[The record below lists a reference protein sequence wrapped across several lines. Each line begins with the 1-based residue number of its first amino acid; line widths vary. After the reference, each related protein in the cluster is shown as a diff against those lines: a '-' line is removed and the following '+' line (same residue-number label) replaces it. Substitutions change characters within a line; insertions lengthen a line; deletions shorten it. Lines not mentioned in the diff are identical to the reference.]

1 MILNEK
7 LIGIYFR
14 KCYTGF
20 GEVTEEEQ
28 NYIDNTDF
36 VCVVTDE
43 TKNNGYDSESKWIQE
58 NLEVGKEYN
67 FIDMEV
73 GQSSSSLRLVE
84 FPKKSFNTVCFEI
97 KIKS

>member
-1 MILNEK
+1 MVNDK
-7 LIGIYFR
+7 LIQLYFK

-20 GEVTEEEQ
+20 GELTDEETG
-28 NYIDNTDF
+28 YLDNNDF

-58 NLEVGKEYN
+58 NLEIGKEYT

-73 GQSSSSLRLVE
+73 GQSSSSMRLLE
-84 FPKKSFNTVCFEI
+84 FPKKQFNTVCFEI
-97 KIKS
+97 KIKE